1 MPAHGQTVQPAS
13 PCHHGPLSLG
23 DCPTPALQ
31 PLPTFPALPPPPP
44 QTRPPASI
52 SVNPSPGSSGRLL
65 TSLVNVV
72 FRSISRFACRCKM
85 ERRDRCYTL
94 QPAVLCGW
102 TGFTGVQCPK
112 GDFGGNRFIQKY
124 GQVTYST
131 PGPLRRGDRAVSH
144 SDKHLCAVG
153 RVLICGEVHC
163 TRHVFLAGTRILSV
177 DPKLPSADSPSPT
190 LLFPHQGLELQP
202 FYLRAPRTSTYG
214 AGRNLERSAGLCA
227 YKKTCNR
234 GDMVSLFTHVKG
246 LALNT
251 DT

>member
-85 ERRDRCYTL
+85 ERRDRFYTL
-94 QPAVLCGW
+94 QPVVLCGW

-163 TRHVFLAGTRILSV
+163 TRHVFLAGTFILSV
-177 DPKLPSADSPSPT
+177 DPKLPERRQPITHPSVSTSRPRAAT
-190 LLFPHQGLELQP
+190 FLPEPLELPLTAQGGIWRDQ
-202 FYLRAPRTSTYG
+202 LACAPTKRPVTEVTW
-214 AGRNLERSAGLCA
+214 
-227 YKKTCNR
+227 
-234 GDMVSLFTHVKG
+234 SLSSHT
-246 LALNT
+246 
-251 DT
+251 